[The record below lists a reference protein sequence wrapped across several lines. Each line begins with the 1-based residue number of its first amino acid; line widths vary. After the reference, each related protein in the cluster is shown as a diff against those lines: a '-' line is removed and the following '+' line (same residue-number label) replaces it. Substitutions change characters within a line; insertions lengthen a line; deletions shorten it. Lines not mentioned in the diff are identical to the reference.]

1 MLAPNPAICHGA
13 NKQLIFLVNY
23 WIVSIKKTKKSYFF
37 NGMYVL
43 CPDPELKQH
52 QIRILHKN
60 YYLKVFGNED
70 NTQYVNNIVLLGHK
84 DSLCTTRFKY
94 LFV

>member
-1 MLAPNPAICHGA
+1 
-13 NKQLIFLVNY
+13 
-23 WIVSIKKTKKSYFF
+23 
-37 NGMYVL
+37 MYVL

-52 QIRILHKN
+52 QIRIRPKM

-84 DSLCTTRFKY
+84 DCLCTTRFKY